1 MRKIII
7 VLLAAVFSVSSYA
20 GIIYVPSNASDNT
33 KAGVEATI
41 EKVKATN
48 MDAFLSLTPAKIQE
62 MTGQKLSFGQKIALK
77 MAQKKMEKQLKK
89 GKALDTKDKS
99 KMLRLWILFAII
111 AIVLGIIGWFVP
123 FVWALSGL
131 AWLASVIFF
140 VLWLIAL
147 AA

>member
-1 MRKIII
+1 
-7 VLLAAVFSVSSYA
+7 
-20 GIIYVPSNASDNT
+20 
-33 KAGVEATI
+33 
-41 EKVKATN
+41 
-48 MDAFLSLTPAKIQE
+48 
-62 MTGQKLSFGQKIALK
+62 
-77 MAQKKMEKQLKK
+77 MEKQLKK